1 MSTNNVSVV
10 MINSLDTCNKIILK
24 MLITSYKQWN
34 LTLLSNKSNK
44 NLFNFIKKNKKN
56 LDFIKIIKKQKD
68 NKIIFFSQNSSKTD
82 QSTHKDYYNI
92 LFNLIKISI
101 LLKKYKLNKVKHLF
115 SLFFP

>member
-1 MSTNNVSVV
+1 
-10 MINSLDTCNKIILK
+10 

-68 NKIIFFSQNSSKTD
+68 NKIIFFSQNPSKTD
-82 QSTHKDYYNI
+82 QSIHKDYYNI
-92 LFNLIKISI
+92 SLRGGNILFDILTILH
-101 LLKKYKLNKVKHLF
+101 LLKF
-115 SLFFP
+115 